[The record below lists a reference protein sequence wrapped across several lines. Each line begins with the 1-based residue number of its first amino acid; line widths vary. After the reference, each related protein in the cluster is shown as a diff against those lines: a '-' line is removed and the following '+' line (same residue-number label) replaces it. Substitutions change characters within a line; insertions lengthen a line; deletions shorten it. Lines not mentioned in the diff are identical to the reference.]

1 MSDASR
7 PAAATAR
14 RIMVELEK
22 CRFRFA
28 SETDLQA
35 GIAQAMDAAG
45 LAYERE
51 KVLTATDRPDFV
63 VEDRIVL
70 EIKIQGSIAAALRQ
84 VDRYTRHA
92 SIDTVLLVGTPH
104 WLHRVPSEIGGK
116 PVLSLRLTGSLL

>member
-1 MSDASR
+1 MTSAASTTV
-7 PAAATAR
+7 ATAR
-14 RIMVELEK
+14 RVMVELEK

-51 KVLTATDRPDFV
+51 KVLSPTDRPDFV
-63 VEDRIVL
+63 VEARIVL
-70 EIKIQGSIAAALRQ
+70 EVKIQGSIAAALRQ

-92 SIDTVLLVGTPH
+92 SIDAVLLVGTPH
-104 WLHRVPSEIGGK
+104 WLHRVPSQIGGK